1 MHTDIDRLVEY
12 HTWQNEVQMVPLY
25 AAASKTAG
33 KPVTTLCAIVDMG
46 GMSSKL
52 STASACVPQG
62 GALCARRWGPAR
74 HPNTHTHT
82 HAAAL
87 PLRPPLRSHAQVHY
101 LHDWH

>member
-52 STASACVPQG
+52 STASACVP
-62 GALCARRWGPAR
+62 
-74 HPNTHTHT
+74 
-82 HAAAL
+82 
-87 PLRPPLRSHAQVHY
+87 
-101 LHDWH
+101 